1 MLKLKDIPE
10 IKVHLIENDEPHV
23 GLGEAGTPL
32 IGPAMTNAVFAATGK
47 RLRRLP
53 IKSKDLV

>member
-10 IKVHLIENDEPHV
+10 IKVHLIENHEPPG